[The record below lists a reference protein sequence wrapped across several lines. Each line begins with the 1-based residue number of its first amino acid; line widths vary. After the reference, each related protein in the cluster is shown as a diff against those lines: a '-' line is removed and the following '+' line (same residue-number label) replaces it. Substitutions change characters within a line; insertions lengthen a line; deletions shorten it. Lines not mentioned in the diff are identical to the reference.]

1 MMDDQIFPRIGR
13 EFHPQGRKGV
23 LQEGA
28 FQATEEL
35 SVNYQHIESFHL
47 ATNCMNTKTG
57 LGRKVWMRT
66 RYYVT
71 VDGRQTY
78 WDTIVD
84 LKEGDRFVHV
94 SGLVSISVE

>member
-1 MMDDQIFPRIGR
+1 MYHRIKIPLGDQPSNPHLTFST
-13 EFHPQGRKGV
+13 EYNLV
-23 LQEGA
+23 S
-28 FQATEEL
+28 TEEL
-35 SVNYQHIESFHL
+35 SVNYQHFESFHL